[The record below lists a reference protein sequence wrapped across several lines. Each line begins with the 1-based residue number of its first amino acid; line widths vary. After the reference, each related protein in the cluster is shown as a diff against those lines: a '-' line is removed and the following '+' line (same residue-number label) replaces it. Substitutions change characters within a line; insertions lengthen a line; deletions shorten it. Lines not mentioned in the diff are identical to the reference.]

1 MVGSVTMSYAMY
13 KVVHLLGVVFLFT
26 AIGGTLFL
34 RLASVR
40 SAVEDLGADVRKLTG
55 MVHGVALLVIL
66 VAGFGALVKL
76 PTVQEGVPGWVWAKL
91 VIWLLLGAVL
101 PLIRKV
107 PRAASI
113 LWWLLPL
120 LGGAAAWLAVY
131 KPF

>member
-1 MVGSVTMSYAMY
+1 MSYAIF
-13 KVVHLLGVVFLFT
+13 KVVHLFGVLFLFT
-26 AIGGTLFL
+26 AIGGSVFL

-40 SAVEDLGADVRKLTG
+40 SAVEDLGGDVRKLTG

-66 VAGFGALVKL
+66 VAGFGALAML
-76 PTVQEGVPGWVWAKL
+76 PTVEEGVPGWVWAKV

-101 PLIRKV
+101 PLIRKA
-107 PRAASI
+107 PRAAPI

-120 LGGAAAWLAVY
+120 LGGTAAWLAIY

>member
-1 MVGSVTMSYAMY
+1 MSYAIF

-26 AIGGTLFL
+26 ALGGSVFL

-40 SAVEDLGADVRKLTG
+40 SAVEDLGGDVRKLTG

-66 VAGFGALVKL
+66 AAGFGALALL
-76 PTVQEGVPGWVWAKL
+76 PTVEEGIPGWVWAKL
-91 VIWLLLGAVL
+91 VIWLVLGAVL
-101 PLIRKV
+101 PLVRKA
-107 PRAASI
+107 PKAAGI

-120 LGGAAAWLAVY
+120 LGGAAAWLAIY